1 MTKPFSMK
9 TYLLFIYSLFITCS
23 LIPMHSMA
31 QGIINT
37 SGTHLIANGAV
48 HIVVNDGGFTNDG
61 TFAKSTSSFVFT
73 GSTSTAGSFIAGT
86 SATDFYN
93 LTLNKSA
100 NGLQLNRNIGVS
112 NLVTFTSGD
121 SIFLNNKIVDLG
133 STGSLS
139 GETSSKRFTGQTGG
153 YIMIT
158 QSLNAPSA
166 VNPGNLGIE
175 ITSAANLGSTVI
187 KRSHTVYRD
196 RSITRNFDITPTN
209 NAALNATLVFH
220 YFHSELRTTVESTLS
235 TYSSSNGGTNWF
247 YISGGPDLNTI
258 SNYITSTNVP
268 SLHLLSLF
276 SLADLP
282 VHLLYIK
289 AKAENRNAVIEW
301 ATSGEID
308 NDYFDIER
316 SANGIAFSKIGTL
329 KGSGNS
335 SMQKTYQYIDEH
347 PLTGTNYYRVKQVD
361 TYLEFIYTGIVSVQ
375 ITEPLIG
382 VSLSPNPATNLL
394 FVKINGLEAN
404 EMDMNLTDQH
414 GKIYKSI
421 SLKCKKGENIFTI
434 NIEDLP
440 KGLYY
445 INLSGK
451 NNQSVKFI
459 KM

>member
-1 MTKPFSMK
+1 MK
-9 TYLLFIYSLFITCS
+9 TYLLIIYPLFTTLLLAPIC
-23 LIPMHSMA
+23 SMA

-37 SGTHLIANGAV
+37 TGT
-48 HIVVNDGGFTNDG
+48 HIVVNGAVSIVVNNGGFTNNG
-61 TFAKSTSSFVFT
+61 TFTKSTGAVVFT
-73 GSTSTAGSFIAGT
+73 GNNATNSSFIAGT
-86 SATDFYN
+86 SSTDFYN

-112 NLVTFTSGD
+112 NLITFTGGD
-121 SIFLNNKIVDLG
+121 SIFLNSFIVDLG

-153 YIMIT
+153 YIMST
-158 QSLNAPSA
+158 QTLNAPSA
-166 VNPGNLGIE
+166 ANPGNLGME

-187 KRSHTVYRD
+187 KRSHTVFRN
-196 RSITRNFDITPTN
+196 RSVTRNYDITPTN

-220 YFHSELRTTVESTLS
+220 YFHSELRSAGEFTLS
-235 TYSSSNGGTNWF
+235 IYGSINSGANWL
-247 YISGGPDLNTI
+247 YMSGGPDLNTI
-258 SNYITSTNVP
+258 SDYITSTNVP

-282 VHLLYIK
+282 VHLLYLKGK
-289 AKAENRNAVIEW
+289 AVNRETQLEW

-316 SANGIAFSKIGTL
+316 SANGITFSKIGVV
-329 KGSGNS
+329 KGSGNTS
-335 SMQKTYQYIDEH
+335 IKQTYLFTDEH
-347 PLTGTNYYRVKQVD
+347 PLAGANYYRIKQVD
-361 TYLEFIYTGIVSVQ
+361 TNLDFMYSGIASVE
-375 ITEPLIG
+375 ISEPQVGI
-382 VSLSPNPATNLL
+382 SLSPNPATNLI
-394 FVKINGLEAN
+394 FVKVN
-404 EMDMNLTDQH
+404 EMEADVVDLNLMDQH

-421 SLKCKKGENIFTI
+421 SLKCKKGENIFTV
-434 NIEDLP
+434 NIADLP

-451 NNQSVKFI
+451 NKQSVKFL

>member
-1 MTKPFSMK
+1 MTKPISMK
-9 TYLLFIYSLFITCS
+9 TYLLTIYSLLVGLA
-23 LIPMHSMA
+23 LIPLFSNA

-37 SGTHLIANGAV
+37 SGTHLVANGTV
-48 HIVVNDGGFTNDG
+48 SIVVNDGGFTNAG
-61 TFAKSTSSFVFT
+61 TFTKSTSSVVFT
-73 GSTSTAGSFIAGT
+73 GSTATANSFIAGT
-86 SATDFYN
+86 AATDFYN

-112 NLVTFTSGD
+112 NLITFTSGD
-121 SIFLNNKIVDLG
+121 SIFLNNNIVDLG

-166 VNPGNLGIE
+166 VNPGNLGME
-175 ITSAANLGSTVI
+175 ITSAANPGSTVI
-187 KRSHTVYRD
+187 KRAHTVFRN
-196 RSITRNFDITPTN
+196 RSITRNFEITPTN

-220 YFHSELRTTVESTLS
+220 YLHSELRTAGEFTLS
-235 TYSSSNGGTNWF
+235 TYSSSNGGVNWF
-247 YISGGPDLNTI
+247 YVSGGPDLNTI
-258 SNYITSTNVP
+258 SDYITSTNVP
-268 SLHLLSLF
+268 SLHLFSFF

-289 AKAENRNAVIEW
+289 GKAVGRDALIEW

-316 SANGIAFSKIGTL
+316 SANGITFSKIGTV
-329 KGSGNS
+329 KGSGNTS
-335 SMQKTYQYIDEH
+335 IQKTYQYTDEQ
-347 PLTGTNYYRVKQVD
+347 PLAGTNYYRIKQVD
-361 TYLEFIYTGIVSVQ
+361 TNLDFIYSGIVSVP
-375 ITEPLIG
+375 ITEPVIG
-382 VSLSPNPATNLL
+382 ISLSPNPATNLL
-394 FVKINGLEAN
+394 LVKINGMEAD
-404 EMDMNLTDQH
+404 EIDLNLMDQH

-421 SLKCKKGENIFTI
+421 SLKCKKGENNFTF

-445 INLSGK
+445 INLLGK
-451 NNQSVKFI
+451 NSQSVKFI

>member
-1 MTKPFSMK
+1 MK
-9 TYLLFIYSLFITCS
+9 TYLSILYSLLTTLLFAPMCS
-23 LIPMHSMA
+23 RA

-37 SGTHLIANGAV
+37 SGANLVVNGAV
-48 HIVVNDGGFTNDG
+48 SIVVNDGGFTNDG
-61 TFAKSTSSFVFT
+61 TFTKSTGSVVFT
-73 GSTSTAGSFIAGT
+73 GSTATANSFIAGT
-86 SATDFYN
+86 AATDFYN
-93 LTLNKSA
+93 LTLNKSV

-121 SIFLNNKIVDLG
+121 SIFLNTYNVDLG
-133 STGSLS
+133 NTGSLS
-139 GETSSKRFTGQTGG
+139 GETGSKRFTGQTGG

-166 VNPGNLGIE
+166 VNPGNLGME

-187 KRSHTVYRD
+187 KRAHTVYRN

-220 YFHSELRTTVESTLS
+220 YFHSELRTAGEFTLS
-235 TYSSSNGGTNWF
+235 TYSSVNGGANWF
-247 YISGGPDLNTI
+247 YVSGGPDLNTI
-258 SNYITSTNVP
+258 SDYITSTNLS
-268 SLHLLSLF
+268 SLNLFSFF

-289 AKAENRNAVIEW
+289 AKVVNRNAVIEW
-301 ATSGEID
+301 GTSGEID

-316 SANGIAFSKIGTL
+316 SVNGISFSKIGRI
-329 KGSGNS
+329 KGSGS
-335 SMQKTYQYIDEH
+335 TSIQKTYQYTDES
-347 PLTGTNYYRVKQVD
+347 PLPGTNYYRIKQVD
-361 TYLEFIYTGIVSVQ
+361 TNLDFIYSGIVSVQ
-375 ITEPLIG
+375 ITEPQIG
-382 VSLSPNPATNLL
+382 ISLSPNPATNLL
-394 FVKINGLEAN
+394 LIKINGLEAH
-404 EMDMNLTDQH
+404 ETDMNVMDQH

-421 SLKCKKGENIFTI
+421 SLKCKKGENNFTI

-451 NNQSVKFI
+451 NNQSVKFL

>member
-1 MTKPFSMK
+1 MK
-9 TYLLFIYSLFITCS
+9 TILLTIYSLFITWS
-23 LIPMHSMA
+23 LIPICSMA

-37 SGTHLIANGAV
+37 SGTHLVANGGV
-48 HIVVNDGGFTNDG
+48 SIVVNDGGFTNDG
-61 TFAKSTSSFVFT
+61 TFTKSTGSVVFT
-73 GSTSTAGSFIAGT
+73 GSTATANSFIAGT
-86 SATDFYN
+86 TTTDFYN

-100 NGLQLNRNIGVS
+100 NGLLLNRNIGVS
-112 NLVTFTSGD
+112 NFITFTSGD
-121 SIFLNNKIVDLG
+121 SIFLNNYNVDLG

-139 GETSSKRFTGQTGG
+139 GETSAKRFTGQTGG

-158 QSLNAPSA
+158 PSLNAPSA
-166 VNPGNLGIE
+166 VNPGNLGME

-187 KRSHTVYRD
+187 KRAHTVFRN
-196 RSITRNFDITPTN
+196 RSVTRNFEITPAN

-220 YFHSELRTTVESTLS
+220 YLHSELRSAGEFTLS
-235 TYSSSNGGTNWF
+235 TYSSSNGGTNWL

-258 SNYITSTNVP
+258 SNYITSTNVN
-268 SLHLLSLF
+268 SLHLFSLF

-289 AKAENRNAVIEW
+289 GKAINRNSLIEW

-316 SANGIAFSKIGTL
+316 SANGITFSKIGTV
-329 KGSGNS
+329 KGSGS
-335 SMQKTYQYIDEH
+335 TSIQQIYQFTDEY
-347 PLTGTNYYRVKQVD
+347 PLAGTNYYRIKQVD
-361 TYLEFIYTGIVSVQ
+361 TNLDFIYSGIASVE
-375 ITEPLIG
+375 ITEPQVGI
-382 VSLSPNPATNLL
+382 SLSPNPATNLL
-394 FVKINGLEAN
+394 FVKINGLEAD
-404 EMDMNLTDQH
+404 EIDLSLMDQH

-421 SLKCKKGENIFTI
+421 SLKCKKGENIFTV

-451 NNQSVKFI
+451 NKQSVKFM

>member
-1 MTKPFSMK
+1 MK
-9 TYLLFIYSLFITCS
+9 TFSVIIHLLIFNWAVAPLCS
-23 LIPMHSMA
+23 NA

-37 SGTHLIANGAV
+37 SSTNLVANGAV
-48 HIVVNDGGFTNDG
+48 QIVVNNGGFTNNG
-61 TFAKSTSSFVFT
+61 TFIKSTGTVSFT
-73 GSTSTAGSFIAGT
+73 GSSATSSSFIDGT
-86 SATDFYN
+86 ATTDFYN

-112 NLVTFTSGD
+112 NLITFTSGD
-121 SIFLNNKIVDLG
+121 SIFLNSFIVDLG

-153 YIMIT
+153 YIMST
-158 QSLNAPSA
+158 QTLNAPSA
-166 VNPGNLGIE
+166 ANPGNLGME

-187 KRSHTVYRD
+187 KRAHTVFRN
-196 RSITRNFDITPTN
+196 RSVTRSYDITPTN

-220 YFHSELRTTVESTLS
+220 YFHSELRSAGEFTLS
-235 TYSSSNGGTNWF
+235 TYGSMNSGANWL
-247 YISGGPDLNTI
+247 YVSGGPDLNTI
-258 SNYITSTNVP
+258 SDYITSTNVS
-268 SLHLLSLF
+268 SLHLYTLF

-282 VHLLYIK
+282 VHLLYLKGK
-289 AKAENRNAVIEW
+289 AVNREAQLEW

-316 SANGIAFSKIGTL
+316 SANGITFSKIGVV
-329 KGSGNS
+329 KGSGNTS
-335 SMQKTYQYIDEH
+335 IKQTYLFTDEH
-347 PLTGTNYYRVKQVD
+347 PLGGANYYRIKQVD
-361 TYLEFIYTGIVSVQ
+361 TNLDFMYSGIASVE
-375 ITEPLIG
+375 ISEPQVGI
-382 VSLSPNPATNLL
+382 SLSPNPATNLI
-394 FVKINGLEAN
+394 FVKVN
-404 EMDMNLTDQH
+404 EMEADIIDLNLMDQH

-434 NIEDLP
+434 NIADLP

-451 NNQSVKFI
+451 NNQSVKFL